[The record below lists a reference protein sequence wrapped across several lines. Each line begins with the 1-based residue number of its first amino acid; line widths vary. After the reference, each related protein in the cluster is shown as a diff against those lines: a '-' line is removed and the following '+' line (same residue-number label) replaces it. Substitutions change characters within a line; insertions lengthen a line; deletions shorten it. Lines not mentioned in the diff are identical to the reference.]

1 MDRLV
6 LIGDSL
12 TEWGNW
18 EDLLGG
24 YRVINLGISGE
35 TTRGLYAR
43 RGLIS
48 PTLLAGD
55 RVFVM
60 SGINDILMG
69 EEDVLPFIEA
79 FTRFLLESGLDLR
92 ITLQSLLPVCGDF
105 IDYLDIIRS
114 NNESI
119 ASLAKRLGVGYIDLY
134 SRFVDPQGMPIKGC
148 FDNDGVHL
156 SIEGY
161 RTWASAISG
170 LLGKKGK

>member
-18 EDLLGG
+18 EALLGG

-43 RGLIS
+43 RELIRS
-48 PTLLAGD
+48 TLCTND
-55 RVFVM
+55 RIFVM
-60 SGINDILMG
+60 SGINDILMAQ
-69 EEDVLPFIEA
+69 EDVLPFIEA
-79 FTRFLLESGLDLR
+79 FTRFLLESGLNLK
-92 ITLQSLLPVCGDF
+92 ITIQSLLPVCGDF
-105 IDYLDIIRS
+105 IDYLDIIRA
-114 NNESI
+114 NNEAI
-119 ASLAKRLGVGYIDLY
+119 VELAKGLGVGYLDLY
-134 SRFVDPQGMPIKGC
+134 SRFVDPQGMPIKEC

-161 RTWASAISG
+161 RVWASAILG